1 MADTTAAA
9 PLQLERFR
17 EDLSGEVSKLSG
29 HTLLVVQSIL
39 DSLQHVIDNEYT
51 VKYTLPGSA
60 ASTPPTPT
68 QTTPVLLSRPQ
79 ISIGTHSAA
88 IGDPTYRPTLVR
100 HQTTT
105 PAPVSPRRTVTSTQL
120 KTPVVAVEYVPEYHI
135 RFFHIILASF
145 FPVMRIQFSR

>member
-51 VKYTLPGSA
+51 VKYTLPGSV

-68 QTTPVLLSRPQ
+68 LPAGNEIVATATATKVEVHKQTTPVLL
-79 ISIGTHSAA
+79 
-88 IGDPTYRPTLVR
+88 
-100 HQTTT
+100 
-105 PAPVSPRRTVTSTQL
+105 
-120 KTPVVAVEYVPEYHI
+120 
-135 RFFHIILASF
+135 
-145 FPVMRIQFSR
+145 